1 MNKLFVIHYYP
12 IDYFPPVMNLI
23 DSLGEKVEI
32 RVSTLQKSN
41 SLDAYGNKKANL
53 SSIQGEQK
61 EKFPFCLGSVYLL

>member
-1 MNKLFVIHYYP
+1 
-12 IDYFPPVMNLI
+12 MNLI

-41 SLDAYGNKKANL
+41 SLDAYGNKKGKDL

>member
-41 SLDAYGNKKANL
+41 SLDAYGNKKAKIL
-53 SSIQGEQK
+53 
-61 EKFPFCLGSVYLL
+61 